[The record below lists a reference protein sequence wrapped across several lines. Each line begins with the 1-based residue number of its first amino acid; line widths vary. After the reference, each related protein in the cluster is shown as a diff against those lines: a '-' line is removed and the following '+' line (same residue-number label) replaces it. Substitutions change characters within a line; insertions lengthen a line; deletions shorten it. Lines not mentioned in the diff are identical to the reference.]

1 MVVMTIDYYAS
12 FNMWQLQGQKVHFK
26 ANLPHYD
33 LDPQPLTPTF
43 DVFILA
49 LKSVSG
55 KSLVKFRQQIHKIS
69 C

>member
-1 MVVMTIDYYAS
+1 
-12 FNMWQLQGQKVHFK
+12 VHFK